1 MFKNAP
7 QALRRKEIEMSNG
20 TEITIKTGRHR
31 ICGYVGDREVMSM
44 MVIFGDWMIGSSS
57 CLPTDVAL
65 ARLYVECMRQVLD
78 AAAKA

>member
-1 MFKNAP
+1 
-7 QALRRKEIEMSNG
+7 MSNE

-44 MVIFGDWMIGSSS
+44 MTLSRKWIIGSSS